1 MYRIYDIE
9 DKIRVPP
16 EKLGMTLKDAVKQ
29 AIAMKMEGTLDPSV
43 GVVLAVTDVAN
54 IGEGKIIAG
63 DAGVHYL
70 AKFKLLTYKPELQEL
85 VQGEV
90 VDNAEFGS
98 FIRIGPL
105 DGLVHISQIMD
116 DFVSY
121 DNKNSV
127 FLGKQTKRSLKEG
140 DQVRARVIA
149 VSWGEQNKI
158 GLTMRQNR
166 LGAIQWIQDE
176 KRKKKV

>member
-9 DKIRVPP
+9 DKVRVPP
-16 EKLGMTLKDAVKQ
+16 EKLGMALKDSVKQ
-29 AIAMKMEGTLDPSV
+29 AIADKLEGTLDPSL
-43 GVVLAVTDVAN
+43 GVILAVTDIGSV
-54 IGEGKIIAG
+54 GEGKILPG
-63 DAGVHYL
+63 DAGVHYQ

-85 VQGEV
+85 VQGVV

-140 DQVRARVIA
+140 DHVRGRVIA

-166 LGAIQWIQDE
+166 LGAIQWIQED

>member
-1 MYRIYDIE
+1 MYRIYEVE

-16 EKLGMTLKDAVKQ
+16 EKLGLPLKESIKQ
-29 AIAMKMEGTLDPSV
+29 AIAQKMEGTLDPST
-43 GVVLAVTDVAN
+43 GVVLAVTDVLN

-63 DAGVHYL
+63 DAGVHYQ

-85 VQGEV
+85 VKGEV

-98 FIRIGPL
+98 FVRIGPL

-140 DQVRARVIA
+140 DQVRGRVIA

-166 LGAIQWIQDE
+166 LGAMQWIEED